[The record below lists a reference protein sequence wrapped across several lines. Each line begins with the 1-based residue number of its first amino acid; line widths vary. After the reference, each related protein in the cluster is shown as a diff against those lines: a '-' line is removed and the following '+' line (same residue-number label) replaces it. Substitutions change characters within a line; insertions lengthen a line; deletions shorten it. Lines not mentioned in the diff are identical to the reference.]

1 MGKARVRASAV
12 AVTVILAAGIFPAFA
27 AESPEGS
34 IAQPAAVCKE
44 AIVNPVSGH
53 AECVK
58 PLGAPVD
65 PPPPR
70 PAVVK
75 LAVFDFELE
84 DASPAAAI
92 LGQTTRTE
100 AAMDAVNEAARDMF
114 ARSGRYLLTDATAID
129 AEPVR
134 TGSLRDCN
142 GCEAGIAL
150 QGGADQALVGVVRRI
165 TQTDYYVTIRI
176 TDSKTGKVLDEQS
189 ANFAG
194 GPEGWASGVRMLIK
208 HQILVPPAES

>member
-1 MGKARVRASAV
+1 MKQG
-12 AVTVILAAGIFPAFA
+12 GIT
-27 AESPEGS
+27 S
-34 IAQPAAVCKE
+34 IACWALATVTLWTGIAIARAADAPEAPSAKPPALCKE
-44 AIVNPVSGH
+44 AIVNPVSGY
-53 AECVK
+53 AECVR

-70 PAVVK
+70 PTVVK

-84 DASPAAAI
+84 DATPASAL

-100 AAMDAVNEAARDMF
+100 ATMGEVSDAARRML
-114 ARSGRYLLTDATAID
+114 AESGRYILADMTSVE

-134 TGSLRDCN
+134 SKSLRNCD

-150 QGGADQALVGVVRRI
+150 QSGADQALIGVVRRI
-165 TQTDYYVTIRI
+165 TQTDYYVVIRI
-176 TDSKTGKVLDEQS
+176 TDAKTGKVLDEQA

-208 HQILVPPAES
+208 HQS

>member
-1 MGKARVRASAV
+1 MACSAV
-12 AVTVILAAGIFPAFA
+12 AILAFSAGILIARAGETPDTPSTQA
-27 AESPEGS
+27 AAP
-34 IAQPAAVCKE
+34 CKE

-53 AECVK
+53 AECVN
-58 PLGAPVD
+58 PRGAPID

-84 DASPAAAI
+84 DATPAAAL
-92 LGQTTRTE
+92 LGQATRNEVTMGE
-100 AAMDAVNEAARDMF
+100 VSEAARGMLE
-114 ARSGRYLLTDATAID
+114 RSGRYILTDVKAID

-134 TGSLRDCN
+134 TGSLRNCD
-142 GCEAGIAL
+142 GCEADIAL
-150 QGGADQALVGVVRRI
+150 QSGADQALIGVVRRI
-165 TQTDYYVTIRI
+165 TQTDYYVLIRI
-176 TDSKTGKVLDEQS
+176 TDAKTGKVLDEQS

-208 HQILVPPAES
+208 HQILAPRDET